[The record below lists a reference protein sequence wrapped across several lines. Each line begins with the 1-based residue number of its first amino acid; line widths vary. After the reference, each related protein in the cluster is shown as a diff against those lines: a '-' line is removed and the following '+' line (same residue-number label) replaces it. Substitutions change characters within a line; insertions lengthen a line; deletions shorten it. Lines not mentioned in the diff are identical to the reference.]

1 MPVFN
6 DKEVKEKL
14 KVAIKESI
22 KDYLKS
28 EMERSSLTTYKSVL
42 SLLVGDCYTEI
53 SDNVCVENSLIL
65 SEVTEKFSGRG
76 KSWVKINND
85 SSLWEIVISVL
96 KSNITSKDN
105 CLDYIDRFEE
115 LGFAYLRYY
124 RTNKFNS
131 MFEIRVFGCLRSSN
145 VKVNFTHKD
154 SLNLEFLEGTPI
166 SVGLEVSDRNNL
178 ATKKKLVIEEE
189 SVDLE
194 FPFQKIS
201 DII

>member
-1 MPVFN
+1 MTVFN
-6 DKEVKEKL
+6 DKEIKEKL

-42 SLLVGDCYTEI
+42 SLLVSDCYSEI

-96 KSNITSKDN
+96 KSNIASKEN
-105 CLDYIDRFEE
+105 CLDYIDKFEE

-131 MFEIRVFGCLRSSN
+131 IFEIRVFGCLRSSN

-154 SLNLEFLEGTPI
+154 ALNLEFLEGTPI
-166 SVGLEVSDRNNL
+166 SVGLEISDRNNL
-178 ATKKKLVIEEE
+178 VNKKKLVIEEK